1 MAINRKKMKPGKDKK
16 VFAHTASKGKA
27 INVKPRN
34 ARGGTYL

>member
-1 MAINRKKMKPGKDKK
+1 MFGRKAMKPKKDKL
-16 VFAHTASKGKA
+16 VFKHTATKGKA